1 MNYNTFYKKY
11 ENIILSSLTIALF
24 GLFITVKYDLIYEL
38 NDDTVIRNLLS
49 GTYTGTPT
57 AMNNQM
63 MFALSLIISLFY
75 RIIPSVQWFDIFL
88 IVCQYVCIW
97 IVLKRLMEYCEKTV
111 GKIVLSA
118 VYMMFLFT
126 FLLNH
131 FVLAT
136 YTVTS
141 GMLAVTAIF
150 LFVTEKNNEKLFR
163 KSIVSIVF
171 AVLAFCIRS
180 EMLLMLLPFIC
191 VAGVYRWAREEK
203 IFAKENFVK
212 YLSIFGT
219 LMVLIGAVMAT
230 DKAAYSSDD
239 WKDFRSFFDAR
250 TTVYDYTGIPLYVE
264 NEDFYKKNDI
274 DLEQFLLL
282 RSYNFGLDGSIDLEM
297 MDSIADYAKKTGV
310 DLREKV
316 NIALGAYRIQI
327 TDKVGTSY
335 HTLALFGYIIL
346 LSCINRNN
354 KFRII
359 IFTGLIFFVRSI
371 IWLYIW
377 GQGRVIDRITHP
389 LYWAEF
395 ALVLAIASSE
405 IYDSYGKN
413 VDLRKF
419 IVSLCIIIICSIS
432 INQETELF
440 NQVYAREFKETL
452 QHESVQKYCLENSTN
467 FYFAST
473 YSIGVLPEKVFDGC
487 SEPLNMEMLGGWIT
501 KSPAHSKKM
510 SIKGIDNIDK
520 ALLEKDNIYIIQ
532 HNDYISYDTEYPFQ
546 WLTGYYAGKG
556 YDVEVI
562 KTDTIID
569 NIEVYK
575 VEKLN

>member
-118 VYMMFLFT
+118 VYLMFLFT

-203 IFAKENFVK
+203 IFTKENFVK

-230 DKAAYSSDD
+230 DKAAYSSDE

-250 TTVYDYTGIPLYVE
+250 TTVYDYTGIPLYDE
-264 NEDFYKKNDI
+264 NRDFYDSNNISK
-274 DLEQFLLL
+274 EQYLLL
-282 RSYNFGLDGSIDLEM
+282 ECYDYALDENINTEM
-297 MDSIADYAKKTGV
+297 MNTIADYAQQSG
-310 DLREKV
+310 DG
-316 NIALGAYRIQI
+316 LG
-327 TDKVGTSY
+327 DKVYKAVIAYKNQILNGFGKQY
-335 HTLALFGYIIL
+335 HTIIVIGYIVLALALSRNNILRIL
-346 LSCINRNN
+346 LLAAAA
-354 KFRII
+354 F
-359 IFTGLIFFVRSI
+359 FTRSVV
-371 IWLYIW
+371 WLYLH
-377 GQGRVIDRITHP
+377 GQGRTPERITHP
-389 LYWAEF
+389 LYWAEV
-395 ALVLAIASSE
+395 ALLVAVYIVERKNIKINCKKVNGAVLLMIAA
-405 IYDSYGKN
+405 
-413 VDLRKF
+413 VCAVF
-419 IVSLCIIIICSIS
+419 FT
-432 INQETELF
+432 QEYSTLGNRYNEL
-440 NQVYAREFKETL
+440 YEKA
-452 QHESVQKYCLENSTN
+452 QKYEAVHSYCIENSDN
-467 FYFAST
+467 FYFTPIFSMAI
-473 YSIGVLPEKVFDGC
+473 YPEMVFDG
-487 SEPLNMEMLGGWIT
+487 SQEPTNYDLLGGWLV
-501 KSPAHSKKM
+501 KSPSHKEKMNNNGINTIDTDILDKENVYIVQHSGYV
-510 SIKGIDNIDK
+510 SF
-520 ALLEKDNIYIIQ
+520 Y
-532 HNDYISYDTEYPFQ
+532 TEYPFQ